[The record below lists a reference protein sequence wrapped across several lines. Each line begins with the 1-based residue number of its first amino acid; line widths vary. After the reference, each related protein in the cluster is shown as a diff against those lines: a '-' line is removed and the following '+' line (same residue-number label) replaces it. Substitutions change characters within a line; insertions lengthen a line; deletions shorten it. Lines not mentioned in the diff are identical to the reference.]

1 MIGTLAISIAS
12 CLLMASSAIF
22 FPNVNVKGHH
32 FPLYCLFPLLGAI
45 VLLASGLVDAGHLVD
60 LFTSNSPVNPLQILL
75 LFFSMVFVSTM
86 LDEEGF
92 FAYLAKKALSH
103 SGSSQYGLFTL
114 LFAFVSILTV
124 FTSNDI
130 IVLTF
135 TPFLILFCRHAK
147 IDPIPYLLCEFIAAN
162 TFSAFLPVGNPT
174 NIFLTQALEIS
185 WADYLLSMSLPS
197 LAAGLVA
204 YLVLLLLFSKKL
216 KKKIEVKEED
226 DACIEDKVSLAV
238 CIAALSLCILSC
250 ALSSFLPLPSYLC
263 CLIVAIALLF
273 FSLIKGGLRHSVRKP
288 LSALSRLPYS
298 LLPLLLG
305 MFVIVFS
312 LKEEGITEAVGRF
325 LSGEYGIWSYGA
337 TSLFAANLTN
347 NIPMSVLYEEIFLSV
362 PYDEFEVYAVILS
375 SNLAAYLTPFGALAG
390 LIFISKCHSE
400 DVPLS
405 FSKFCLYGIITAI
418 PCLIAG
424 LGVLQIESLL
434 MR

>member
-22 FPNVNVKGHH
+22 FPNVNFKGHH

-45 VLLASGLVDAGHLVD
+45 ALLASGLVDAGHLVD

-185 WADYLLSMSLPS
+185 WADYLLSMSLQ
-197 LAAGLVA
+197 
-204 YLVLLLLFSKKL
+204 
-216 KKKIEVKEED
+216 ED

-263 CLIVAIALLF
+263 CFIVAVALLF

-312 LKEEGITEAVGRF
+312 LKEEGITEAIGRF

-400 DVPLS
+400 DVPLT